1 VSCCG
6 AWCWPLSPFAA
17 YDASSR
23 GPVVDAIDGR
33 PGRIVVCNTVAVL
46 SARLVGKMSEGVLF
60 RAKLI
65 IQTPKVRAI
74 GTIDDG
80 ASKLVADQTRKL
92 DIVRAPVQLYMLA
105 IQNSPDGAL
114 TTEGVTR
121 LIAKVC

>member
-1 VSCCG
+1 M
-6 AWCWPLSPFAA
+6 
-17 YDASSR
+17 
-23 GPVVDAIDGR
+23 
-33 PGRIVVCNTVAVL
+33 VAVL